1 MNTRVDFYIINANN
15 DLGKLQFVCK
25 LLEKAYKQKHRV
37 FVNCLDQSNTHQ
49 LDELLWTFNDISFI
63 PHNIIGEG
71 PEPAP
76 PIQLGHGVIPN
87 QHKDMLVN
95 LTDKLIEKPIQF
107 RRVAEIV
114 LNDEQAK
121 ENARER
127 YKQYRELGC
136 ILHSHDLT
144 K

>member
-1 MNTRVDFYIINANN
+1 MNTRIDFYIINANN

-76 PIQLGHGVIPN
+76 PIQLGHGAIPN